1 MILASSLLQWPSRP
15 EELDG
20 QMKNDIYLSV
30 VIPAYNEEKRIGTT
44 LKRIGAY
51 LLKKDYLY
59 EIIVVDDG
67 SVDGTCRL
75 VGEIAEQ
82 IPCIRLLKN
91 GVNRGKG
98 YSVRKGIL
106 SSRGQLIIFSD
117 ADLSTPIEE
126 LDKLKMWIERGYNIA
141 IGSRALPQSRIIL
154 RQPWYR
160 VCMGKIFNK
169 LVHLL
174 AIPEIKDTQCGFKLF
189 KGQVARFLFERQRI
203 DGFGFDA
210 EILFIARKSGYRV
223 REVPVR
229 WINSPDSR
237 VHILKDPILM
247 LRDLLIMRINYLIG
261 GTIGESLKLIED
273 RE

>member
-1 MILASSLLQWPSRP
+1 
-15 EELDG
+15 
-20 QMKNDIYLSV
+20 MKNDIYLSA

-44 LKRIGAY
+44 LKRIGEY

-82 IPCIRLLKN
+82 IPCIRLLIN

-126 LDKLKMWIERGYNIA
+126 LDKLKMWIERGYNVA

-160 VCMGKIFNK
+160 VCMGKIFNR
-169 LVHLL
+169 LVQLL

-189 KGQVARFLFERQRI
+189 KGKVAKFLFERQRI

-210 EILFIARKSGYRV
+210 EILFIARKSGYSV

-229 WINSPDSR
+229 WMNSPDSR

-261 GTIGESLKLIED
+261 GTIGESLRLKAHSSKQPVTSLLH
-273 RE
+273 

>member
-1 MILASSLLQWPSRP
+1 MT
-15 EELDG
+15 
-20 QMKNDIYLSV
+20 NDIYLSV

-44 LKRIGAY
+44 LKRISDY

-98 YSVRKGIL
+98 YSVRKG
-106 SSRGQLIIFSD
+106 
-117 ADLSTPIEE
+117 
-126 LDKLKMWIERGYNIA
+126 GYNIV
-141 IGSRALPQSRIIL
+141 IGSRALPESEILL
-154 RQPWYR
+154 RQTWYR
-160 VCMGKIFNK
+160 ECMGKIFNR
-169 LVHLL
+169 LVQLL

-189 KGQVARFLFERQRI
+189 KRKVAGFLFERQRI

-210 EILFIARKSGYRV
+210 EILFIARKSGYKV

-237 VHILKDPILM
+237 VHILKDSILM

-261 GTIGESLKLIED
+261 GTIGESNQEQA
-273 RE
+273 EG